1 MVDSTSAD
9 RVVDEVWARAL
20 DKIMKEGGGSSLRP
34 NLGDDIDLLI
44 PQSVTTALLSQNP
57 AFGRV
62 LYSSAEDSA
71 RRNAY
76 LVVRRLG
83 MPPDFFWKF
92 DHWSDERAYTTLRKL
107 IDRVFSSLMRRQKQ
121 GVLDLVSVD
130 VEKSRLVVSFS
141 DCVECYG
148 VVCEQPICFFH
159 AGVFAGVLGA
169 LLDREFDVFEQSC
182 WVEGGESCTFTIAPR
197 DSREIAVGLQ
207 EWHESLSPGMI
218 DVSKQALAALD
229 RSSQRAIGN
238 LVDIGYY
245 QLLLS
250 SSILGNMELLET
262 ACFGAGSRIGSALA
276 PLLRDRFPGG
286 AAEAISGFY
295 GQLRYIDVT
304 LAEAGDSVEVQVS
317 EAPESLGPMADTTLV
332 PFLCGE
338 LESLLSELGSRRVR
352 FVSSE
357 AGDGGPLL
365 RFTAEG

>member
-1 MVDSTSAD
+1 VAERTSAD

-20 DKIMKEGGGSSLRP
+20 GKIMKQSEGISLRP
-34 NLGDDIDLLI
+34 NLGDDIDLLV

-57 AFGRV
+57 AFARV

-83 MPPDFFWKF
+83 MPPVFFRIF
-92 DHWSDERAYTTLRKL
+92 DHWSDDRAYTTLRKL
-107 IDRVFSSLMRRQKQ
+107 IDRVFSSLMRQQKQ

-130 VEKSRLVVSFS
+130 VEKGRLVVSFS
-141 DCVECYG
+141 SCVECYG

-159 AGVFAGVLGA
+159 AGMFAGVLGA

-182 WVEGGESCTFTIAPR
+182 WVKGGQSCVFAIGPR

-207 EWHESLSPGMI
+207 NWHDSLSPGMI
-218 DVSKQALAALD
+218 DVSKQAVAALD
-229 RSSQRAIGN
+229 GGSDREIGN

-250 SSILGNMELLET
+250 SSILTNLALLET
-262 ACFGAGSRIGSALA
+262 ACFGAGTRIGDALA

-286 AAEAISGFY
+286 PAEAISGFY
-295 GQLRYIDVT
+295 SQLRYIGVAI
-304 LAEAGDSVEVQVS
+304 AEDGDTVDVQVA
-317 EAPESLGPMADTTLV
+317 EAPESLGPMADTTLA

-338 LESLLSELGSRRVR
+338 LESLLSGLGGRRVR

-357 AGDGGPLL
+357 PGKGGPIL
-365 RFTAEG
+365 RFSARA